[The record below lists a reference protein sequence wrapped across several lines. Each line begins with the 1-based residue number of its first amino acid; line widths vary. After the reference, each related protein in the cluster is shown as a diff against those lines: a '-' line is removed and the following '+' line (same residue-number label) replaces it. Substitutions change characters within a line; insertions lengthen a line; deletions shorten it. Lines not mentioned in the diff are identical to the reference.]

1 MVRKLLLTILIAVA
15 IFIIDIKAEGDRII
29 YVNTVFP
36 NASNTS
42 SCWEGKETTPC
53 TSIDLGLY
61 GIQTWLKENEYNT
74 ATLMIAG
81 GVTYQINDS
90 TLTQFTFISGLT
102 ISGYGSDLDG
112 SSSVATL
119 HCGPSVGFS
128 FIRSRKI
135 IFRNIIFD
143 GCGELHNST
152 SYNLDTSNPNY
163 CQFVASLYFLY
174 CKDISFESIKVEN
187 TLGMGV
193 MIFNTIGNISINNS
207 NFTNNTF
214 QPESD
219 LSGGGGLYIEFSYC
233 DPYNLSCLLSD
244 ISNVDLIYTKN
255 ALYTITNTVFLHNRA
270 NISYSNLSSGT
281 YILPIGKDHSAFGR
295 GGGLSAYIIGQ
306 ATDIRINLKNCSFI
320 GNTAL
325 WGAGLLV
332 EFHDSAHHNY
342 LVVEDSK
349 FIDNSLYYDESLN
362 EGTGGGGARVAMFMF
377 FVNDSI
383 IYSNNVIFAGCT
395 FSRNNA
401 YYGGGL
407 SFYTSVNSPNYP
419 VNQLQLFDCSFTEN
433 KARLGAAI
441 DLSIYHPSI
450 DGTHPKVLIHNLIV
464 HKNIALFHGGQPGT
478 IVGIG
483 TVYIDTLAVQ
493 FAGTITFEDNNGS
506 ALALTGSCQVDILN
520 NSKMEFTRNLG
531 RNGGGLVIYG
541 NAFIVTHAN
550 SSLVFINNTAEY
562 HGGAIYHYTSGERD
576 RFGSGNCFIRYFD
589 IFRTPQEWTSTFYF
603 ESNKA
608 NNYDNA
614 IYSSMIL
621 PCVWGGAQGSTN
633 TSDAQIKEVF
643 CWNKNWHY
651 RNSSNYSVDC
661 YKQIFTAPS
670 SFKIGSIYHSIP
682 GQTIFLNVSVFD
694 DIGNPV
700 TNKTVFILR
709 IHNSSASFTGNG
721 TSSNYMYV
729 SHRRVN
735 LFGQP
740 NSKVKVQVETDDSVV
755 IENQIEVILKPC
767 PPGFYYSGSNDSSA
781 QECLCDDNYNGY
793 IRCDQSDY
801 SSSILR
807 LGWIGTVPGFGK
819 TLLFGFSP
827 YFSTLNQRQFIPLP
841 QDPGDLSDFLCN
853 STNSEGVLC
862 GKCKDGYGVA
872 ADIVE
877 SACVP
882 CSPNSLQYSWIWY
895 ILTEFVPVTLFFAVV
910 FIFSMTVTFGPLNSY
925 IFFAQVITTVMK
937 VYGNGVIP
945 VQTITKASTALTD
958 IFMIPYRV
966 WNMDFFRS
974 ILPRY
979 CLNPNWSTLTVLN
992 ISYLQ
997 AIYPIF
1003 LLLILVVIMTL
1014 YSRGVPV
1021 IVCLCRPLH
1030 RCLARFRQWSN
1041 LRQSIT
1047 GGMAV
1052 FVVVSYMKHLLVA
1065 FYILTPEQL
1074 IYSNGSKA
1082 AKVFYFDG
1090 NIFFNQAYISYMI
1103 PSVIVLILAT
1113 IPPFVLVYPT
1123 CLRIIWHLSC
1133 RRLPLARLYPS
1144 LKLQAFLD
1152 EFHGCYKDGS
1162 NEGVDCR
1169 WFAGFY
1175 FFIRIALVTMCTQ
1188 VNTLSEQYTM
1198 QVLLFLGAA
1207 ILFLVFQPYRKSW
1220 INQLDV
1226 IMFLLLAAISSLSM
1240 YNVSMTL
1247 TDRPLSSEVYALQYI
1262 LILLP
1267 LVYCIGYYLS
1277 LFCSKIKPKWFRS
1290 RRHTRQ
1296 RNRVEPP
1303 RPYLSDNDSFTGS
1316 DFNASQRSSLEDS
1329 SHVPN
1334 FLDFVENT
1342 GRTGHQVRLT
1352 NPHRWNPSETPR
1364 EDGGNNERTPL
1375 VTPVASN
1382 SNSMGDLNNDN
1393 SVSSYVRSKGS
1404 SSDYVR
1410 HSSVPAGSK
1419 TPTSTLKY
1427 GATESSN
1434 EI

>member
-1 MVRKLLLTILIAVA
+1 MVCKLLLTILTAVP

-29 YVNTVFP
+29 YVNTISP

-42 SCWEGKETTPC
+42 SCWEGKKTTPC
-53 TSIDLGLY
+53 ASIDLGLY
-61 GIQTWLKENEYNT
+61 GIQTWLKDNEYNT

-81 GVTYQINDS
+81 GVTYQIKDS
-90 TLTQFTFISGLT
+90 TLTQFTFVSGLT
-102 ISGYGSDLDG
+102 ISGYGPDLDG

-135 IFRNIIFD
+135 VFRNIIFD
-143 GCGELHNST
+143 GCGELRNST
-152 SYNLDTSNPNY
+152 SYNLDASNPNY
-163 CQFVASLYFLY
+163 CQFVAALYFLY
-174 CKDISFESIKVEN
+174 CKDVSFESIKVEN

-207 NFTNNTF
+207 NFSNNTF

-270 NISYSNLSSGT
+270 NISYSNASSGI
-281 YILPIGKDHSAFGR
+281 YILPIGKYHSAFGR

-349 FIDNSLYYDESLN
+349 FINNLLHYDEILN

-401 YYGGGL
+401 YYGGGF
-407 SFYTSVNSPNYP
+407 SFYTSVNSPNYT
-419 VNQLQLFDCSFTEN
+419 VNQLQLFDCNFTEN
-433 KARLGAAI
+433 IARLGAAI
-441 DLSIYHPSI
+441 DLSIFHPSI
-450 DGTHPKVLIHNLIV
+450 NGTHPKVLIHNLIV
-464 HKNIALFHGGQPGT
+464 HNNTALFHGRQPGT
-478 IVGIG
+478 IIGIG
-483 TVYIDTLAVQ
+483 TVYIDTLTVQ
-493 FAGTITFEDNNGS
+493 FAGTINFEDNKGS

-550 SSLVFINNTAEY
+550 SSLVFINNRAEY
-562 HGGAIYHYTSGERD
+562 LGGAIYHYTSGERD
-576 RFGSGNCFIRYFD
+576 RFGSGNCFLRYFD
-589 IFRTPQEWTSTFYF
+589 IFQTPQEWTSTFYF

-608 NNYDNA
+608 NNQDNA

-633 TSDAQIKEVF
+633 TSDAQIKQVF
-643 CWNKNWHY
+643 CWNNKNWHY
-651 RNSSNYSVDC
+651 RNSSNYSVEC
-661 YKQIFTAPS
+661 YKQILTAPS
-670 SFKIGSIYHSIP
+670 SFQIGSIYHSIP
-682 GQTIFLNVSVFD
+682 GQTVFLNVSVFD

-700 TNKTVFILR
+700 TDKAVFVLR
-709 IHNSSASFTGNG
+709 ILDGSASFAGNG
-721 TSSNYMYV
+721 TNSNYMYV
-729 SHRRVN
+729 SHGRVN

-767 PPGFYYSGSNDSSA
+767 PPGFYPSSSNGSSA

-793 IRCDQSDY
+793 IRCNQTDY
-801 SSSILR
+801 SSSIFR
-807 LGWIGTVPGFGK
+807 LGWIGKVPGFGN

-827 YFSTLNQRQFIPLP
+827 YLSTLNQHQHIQLP

-862 GKCKDGYGVA
+862 GKCKEGYGVA
-872 ADIVE
+872 ADMIE

-895 ILTEFVPVTLFFAVV
+895 ILTEFVPVTLFFALV

-937 VYGNGVIP
+937 VYGNGIIP
-945 VQTITKASTALTD
+945 VQTITNASSALTD
-958 IFMIPYRV
+958 IFMIPYSI

-974 ILPRY
+974 VLPRY

-992 ISYLQ
+992 IGYLQ

-1003 LLLILVVIMTL
+1003 LLLIFVVIMTL
-1014 YSRGVPV
+1014 YSRGVPA
-1021 IVCLCRPLH
+1021 IVCLCRHFH

-1052 FVVVSYMKHLLVA
+1052 FVVVSYMKQLLVA
-1065 FYILTPEQL
+1065 FHILTPEHL
-1074 IYSNGSKA
+1074 VYSDGSQA

-1090 NIFFNQAYISYMI
+1090 DIFFNQANIGYMI

-1113 IPPFVLVYPT
+1113 IPPFILVYPT
-1123 CLRIIWHLSC
+1123 CLRIISYLSC
-1133 RRLPLARLYPS
+1133 RRLPLAKLYPS

-1162 NEGVDCR
+1162 NGGVDCR

-1175 FFIRIALVTMCTQ
+1175 FFIRIALVTICTQ
-1188 VNTLSEQYTM
+1188 VNTLLVQYTV

-1226 IMFLLLAAISSLSM
+1226 VMFLLLAAISSLSM
-1240 YNVSMTL
+1240 YNLSMTFM
-1247 TDRPLSSEVYALQYI
+1247 DKPLSSEVYVLQYI

-1277 LFCSKIKPKWFRS
+1277 LFYSKTKPKWLRS

-1296 RNRVEPP
+1296 HNRVEPP
-1303 RPYLSDNDSFTGS
+1303 PQPYLSDNDSIAGS

-1342 GRTGHQVRLT
+1342 QRTRQQVRLSH
-1352 NPHRWNPSETPR
+1352 PHRWNPSRTPR
-1364 EDGGNNERTPL
+1364 ADGGNNERTPL

-1382 SNSMGDLNNDN
+1382 S
-1393 SVSSYVRSKGS
+1393 
-1404 SSDYVR
+1404 SSDYVGS
-1410 HSSVPAGSK
+1410 SSVPAANK
-1419 TPTSTLKY
+1419 TPTSALKY

>member
-1 MVRKLLLTILIAVA
+1 MVLKLLLIVLIAVP
-15 IFIIDIKAEGDRII
+15 ILTIGIKTEGDRII
-29 YVNTVFP
+29 YVNTASA

-53 TSIDLGLY
+53 ASIDLGLH
-61 GIQTWLKENEYNT
+61 GIQTWLKGDGYNT
-74 ATLMIAG
+74 ATLMIKG

-90 TLTQFTFISGLT
+90 MLTQFMFISGLT
-102 ISGYGSDLDG
+102 ISSYGLDLNG

-128 FIRSRKI
+128 FIHSRNI

-143 GCGELHNST
+143 GCGELRNST
-152 SYNLDTSNPNY
+152 SYNLDTSNPKY
-163 CQFVASLYFLY
+163 CQFVAALYFLY
-174 CKDISFESIKVEN
+174 CEDVSFESIKVEN

-214 QPESD
+214 QPESG

-233 DPYNLSCLLSD
+233 DPYNLSCLLSG

-255 ALYTITNTVFLHNRA
+255 ALYTISNTVFLHNRA
-270 NISYSNLSSGT
+270 NISYSNASSGT

-306 ATDIRINLKNCSFI
+306 ATDVRINLKNCSFI
-320 GNTAL
+320 NNTAL

-349 FIDNSLYYDESLN
+349 FINNSLYYDEILN

-401 YYGGGL
+401 YYGGGF
-407 SFYTSVNSPNYP
+407 SFYTSINSPNYP
-419 VNQLQLFDCSFTEN
+419 VNQLQLFDCDFTEN
-433 KARLGAAI
+433 IARLGAAI
-441 DLSIYHPSI
+441 DFSIFHPSI
-450 DGTHPKVLIHNLIV
+450 NGTHPKVLIRNLNV
-464 HKNIALFHGGQPGT
+464 HRNFALFHGAQPGT
-478 IVGIG
+478 IIGIG

-493 FAGTITFEDNNGS
+493 FAGTVNFEDNNGS

-520 NSKMEFTRNLG
+520 NSKIEFRRNLG

-541 NAFIVTHAN
+541 NAFIVTHIN
-550 SSLVFINNTAEY
+550 SSLVFIDNTAEY

-576 RFGSGNCFIRYFD
+576 RFGSGNCFLRYFD

-608 NNYDNA
+608 NKQDNA

-633 TSDAQIKEVF
+633 ASDTQIKQVF
-643 CWNKNWHY
+643 CWNENWHY

-670 SFKIGSIYHSIP
+670 RFQIDSTYHSMP
-682 GQTIFLNVSVFD
+682 GRTFSLNVNVFD
-694 DIGNPV
+694 DVGNPI
-700 TNKTVFILR
+700 TDKTVFLLR
-709 IHNSSASFTGNG
+709 ILNGSASFPGNG
-721 TSSNYMYV
+721 TYSDYAYI
-729 SHRRVN
+729 SHGRVN
-735 LFGQP
+735 LFGQQ
-740 NSKVKVQVETDDSVV
+740 NSTVMVQVETDDSVI

-767 PPGFYYSGSNDSSA
+767 PPGFYPSNSSDTSA
-781 QECLCDDNYNGY
+781 QECLCDKDYNGY
-793 IRCDQSDY
+793 IRCNQTDY
-801 SSSILR
+801 SSSIFR
-807 LGWIGTVPGFGK
+807 SGWIGTVPGFGN
-819 TLLFGFSP
+819 TLLFGSSP
-827 YFSTLNQRQFIPLP
+827 YLPALNPRQFFGLP
-841 QDPGDLSDFLCN
+841 QDPGDLPDYFCN
-853 STNSEGVLC
+853 SINSEGVLC
-862 GKCKDGYGVA
+862 GKCKEGYGVA
-872 ADIVE
+872 ADMVE

-882 CSPNSLQYSWIWY
+882 CSPNSLRYSWIWY
-895 ILTEFVPVTLFFAVV
+895 ILTEFVPVTLFFALV

-945 VQTITKASTALTD
+945 IQTITSASSALTN
-958 IFMIPYRV
+958 IFVIPYSV
-966 WNMDFFRS
+966 WNMNFFRH
-974 ILPRY
+974 ILPKY
-979 CLNPNWSTLTVLN
+979 CLSPNWNTLTVLN
-992 ISYLQ
+992 IGYLQ

-1003 LLLILVVIMTL
+1003 LLLIFVVVMTL
-1014 YSRGVPV
+1014 YSKGVPI

-1052 FVVVSYMKHLLVA
+1052 FVVISYMKLLLVA

-1074 IYSNGSKA
+1074 IYSNGSTA
-1082 AKVFYFDG
+1082 AKVFFYDG
-1090 NIFFNQAYISYMI
+1090 DIFFNKANVGYMI
-1103 PSVIVLILAT
+1103 PSLIVLFFTT
-1113 IPPFVLVYPT
+1113 IPPFLLVYPT
-1123 CLRIIWHLSC
+1123 CLRILWHLSC

-1162 NEGVDCR
+1162 NGGVDCR

-1175 FFIRIALVTMCTQ
+1175 FFIRIGLVTMCTQ
-1188 VNTLSEQYTM
+1188 VNTFFVQYTV

-1220 INQLDV
+1220 INQLDIV
-1226 IMFLLLAAISSLSM
+1226 MFLLLAAISSLSM
-1240 YNVSMTL
+1240 YNLAMTL
-1247 TDRPLSSEVYALQYI
+1247 TDKPLSSEVYVLQYI

-1277 LFCSKIKPKWFRS
+1277 LICSKTKPRWFRS
-1290 RRHTRQ
+1290 KRHTRQ
-1296 RNRVEPP
+1296 RNQVEPSQ
-1303 RPYLSDNDSFTGS
+1303 PYLSDNDSIAGS
-1316 DFNASQRSSLEDS
+1316 DFNASQHSLEDS
-1329 SHVPN
+1329 THVPN

-1342 GRTGHQVRLT
+1342 GRIRHQRLS
-1352 NPHRWNPSETPR
+1352 NPNRWTPSRTPSA
-1364 EDGGNNERTPL
+1364 DGGNNERTPL
-1375 VTPVASN
+1375 VQAVALN
-1382 SNSMGDLNNDN
+1382 SSSVDEQNSDS
-1393 SVSSYVRSKGS
+1393 SVSRSKGS
-1404 SSDYVR
+1404 SSDHIR
-1410 HSSVPAGSK
+1410 GSSVPAGSK
-1419 TPTSTLKY
+1419 TPTSLKY